1 MIVAKE
7 PSPHGPRFSRLVYG
21 TWRLLDDLESS
32 APEPLAARLDECVE
46 LGLTTI
52 DTAEV
57 YGKYEVEDHLG
68 AALRRS
74 PGLRA
79 KLQIVTKCGIYVPV
93 ARHPER
99 KTSYYDATAARIVKS
114 AEKSLRLLGTDH
126 LDLLLVHR
134 PDWLT
139 PSDETAG
146 GLERLLRDGKILSAG
161 VSNYSVAEFETLQS
175 RMSVPLVTNQIELSL
190 FRMDPIGDGTLQQC
204 ERLRIHPMAW
214 SPLGGGRLF
223 RADDDVAARIR
234 AVCNEIAARYDHVSP
249 EVLALAWILALPA
262 QPGVIIGTNKIE
274 RVRTAAKAASVRLDR
289 ADWYRLW
296 EAAQGRR
303 IP

>member
-1 MIVAKE
+1 MANE
-7 PSPHGPRFSRLVYG
+7 PNPAIPPFSRLVCG
-21 TWRLLDDLESS
+21 TWRLFDDPAAA
-32 APEPLAARLDECVE
+32 APQALAARLEACVE
-46 LGLTTI
+46 LGITTI

-57 YGKYEVEDHLG
+57 YGKYEVEAHLG
-68 AALRRS
+68 AALRHS

-79 KLQIVTKCGIYVPV
+79 KLQIVTKCGIYVPD

-99 KTSYYDATAARIVKS
+99 KVAFYDATAERIVKS

-126 LDLLLVHR
+126 LDLLLIHR

-139 PSDETAG
+139 PADETAA
-146 GLERLLRDGKILSAG
+146 GLERLLRDGKIRSAG
-161 VSNYSVAEFETLQS
+161 VSNYSVAQFETLQS
-175 RMSVPLVTNQIELSL
+175 RLAAPLVTNQIELSL
-190 FRMDPIGDGTLQQC
+190 FRMEPMNDGILQQC
-204 ERLRIHPMAW
+204 ERLRVRPMAW

-223 RADDDVAARIR
+223 REGDEAAARIR
-234 AVCNEIAARYDHVSP
+234 AACRDIALRYDDAPP
-249 EVLALAWILALPA
+249 EALAIAWILAMPA
-262 QPGVIIGTNKIE
+262 APMVVVGTTKVE
-274 RVRTAAKAASVRLDR
+274 RMRAAARAATIRLDR

>member
-1 MIVAKE
+1 MTLTSK
-7 PSPHGPRFSRLVYG
+7 PSAASFSRLVYG
-21 TWRLLDDLESS
+21 TWRLLDDAAGA
-32 APEPLAARLDECVE
+32 APEPLAARLEACAD

-57 YGKYEVEDHLG
+57 YGKYEVEAHLG
-68 AALRRS
+68 AALRRIQ
-74 PGLRA
+74 GLRA
-79 KLQIVTKCGIYVPV
+79 KLQIVTKCGIYVPT

-99 KTSYYDATAARIVKS
+99 TVAYYDASAARIVKS

-126 LDLLLVHR
+126 LDLFLIHR

-139 PSDETAG
+139 PADETAA
-146 GLERLLRDGKILSAG
+146 GLERLLREGKILSAG
-161 VSNYSVAEFETLQS
+161 VSNYTVAQFETLQS
-175 RMSVPLVTNQIELSL
+175 RLSVPLVTNQIELSL
-190 FRMDPIGDGTLQQC
+190 FRMDPLTDGTLQQC
-204 ERLRIHPMAW
+204 ERLGALPMAW

-223 RADDDVAARIR
+223 RKDDETAARIR
-234 AVCNEIAARYDHVSP
+234 AACRDIAPRYDHAPP
-249 EVLALAWILALPA
+249 EALALAWILALPS
-262 QPGVIIGTNKIE
+262 QPMAVVGTNKVE
-274 RVRTAAKAASVRLDR
+274 RVRAAAKAASVRLNR

>member
-1 MIVAKE
+1 MTNE
-7 PSPHGPRFSRLVYG
+7 SSPGSLRLSRVVYG
-21 TWRLLDDLESS
+21 TWRLLDDPST
-32 APEPLAARLDECVE
+32 AGPEPLAKRLEVCAE

-57 YGKYEVEDHLG
+57 YGKYEVEDHIG
-68 AALRRS
+68 AALRRA

-99 KTSYYDATAARIVKS
+99 KVAYYEATAAQIVRS

-126 LDLLLVHR
+126 VDLLLIHR

-139 PSDETAG
+139 PADETAA
-146 GLERLLRDGKILSAG
+146 GLDRLLRDGKILSAG
-161 VSNYSVAEFETLQS
+161 VSNHSVAQFETLQS
-175 RMSVPLVTNQIELSL
+175 RLSVPLVTNQIELSL
-190 FRMDPIGDGTLQQC
+190 FRMDSMTDGTLQQC
-204 ERLRIHPMAW
+204 ERHRVRPMAW

-223 RADDDVAARIR
+223 RDDDEAAARIR
-234 AVCNEIAARYDHVSP
+234 GACREMAPRYGHALP
-249 EVLALAWILALPA
+249 ETLALAWILALPA
-262 QPGVIIGTNKIE
+262 QPMVIVGTNKVE
-274 RVRTAAKAASVRLDR
+274 RVRAAAEAGSLRMER